1 MKKRSVQAP
10 APTRLL
16 LLIRHG
22 KAAPKDIGLSDFER
36 TLTAEGAAECRHM
49 ATLLASYVPCI
60 DRMHSSPADR
70 ALETAHLFAQAL
82 RCPTEQIA
90 LVPNLYSSNKTKAI
104 IATVR
109 RTDPRDKLV
118 ALVGHNPMFDDLAAF
133 FISGFS
139 ESIDKSGVV
148 AISFGKMPWTEIR
161 KGTGQLMFA
170 IAPPDNVHKK
180 VQASRRAVA

>member
-36 TLTAEGAAECRHM
+36 VLTAVGVTECRQM
-49 ATLLASYVPCI
+49 ATLLASHIPGF
-60 DRMHSSPADR
+60 DQMLSSPADR

-82 RCPTEQIA
+82 CFPTEQIA
-90 LVPNLYSSNKTKAI
+90 LVPSLYTSDQIKAI
-104 IATVR
+104 IAKVK
-109 RTDPRDKLV
+109 RTDSRVKLL

-148 AISFGKMPWTEIR
+148 AISFGKLPWTEIR
-161 KGTGQLMFA
+161 KGAGQLTFA
-170 IAPPDNVHKK
+170 IAPSGG
-180 VQASRRAVA
+180 VQKNARTNRRAVA